1 MIDADISR
9 RLSGISKEQLFENF
23 STQLGE
29 MQAQQNAL
37 QSELS
42 ARDAAIAQLRQQVSA
57 LQQKSQMDQTVSDRL
72 IQSARHEAQG
82 IINDANTKAQAIIQ
96 QAQGTTDDANR
107 QAQAIIQ
114 QAQAKASE
122 ISNTQTRLLKSQIAT
137 LRQQKQQ
144 AAAEAERCLKGILD
158 TCDAFTDSTSGY
170 ESDLQ
175 TLRDSAASAIE
186 SIQTERFV
194 QSSIGDNAS
203 AGVQQSMPQ
212 SVPNVTAST
221 PAPLAADDDDDA
233 DQVDDIFTQSPID
246 ALLNANSQQDV
257 DAASNLDADVTTK
270 MLQRKPQGQIV
281 IPAADDEPDD
291 DFVFDPND
299 TISPDDAKSF
309 TSEFNFGDLVRGD
322 DDDAHQTA
330 QPQPHADDDDEYQ
343 DGDYDMETDGA
354 MDVPTGKP
362 AAGQNPKPR
371 QRKQTQSKGQW
382 F

>member
-57 LQQKSQMDQTVSDRL
+57 LQQKSQMDQTMSDRL

-96 QAQGTTDDANR
+96 QAQ
-107 QAQAIIQ
+107 
-114 QAQAKASE
+114 AKASE

-137 LRQQKQQ
+137 LQQQKQQ

-158 TCDAFTDSTSGY
+158 TCDAFADSTSGY
-170 ESDLQ
+170 EADLQ
-175 TLRDSAASAIE
+175 TLRASAASAIE

-194 QSSIGDNAS
+194 QSSIGGNVPAS
-203 AGVQQSMPQ
+203 VLQSVPQ
-212 SVPNVTAST
+212 SVPNVTASA
-221 PAPLAADDDDDA
+221 PAPLAADDDA
-233 DQVDDIFTQSPID
+233 DQVDNIFSQSPID
-246 ALLNANSQQDV
+246 ALLNASSQQD
-257 DAASNLDADVTTK
+257 ADADVTAK

-309 TSEFNFGDLVRGD
+309 TSEFNLGDLVHGD
-322 DDDAHQTA
+322 DGDARQTA
-330 QPQPHADDDDEYQ
+330 QAQADDDDEYQ
-343 DGDYDMETDGA
+343 DEDYNMETDGA

-362 AAGQNPKPR
+362 AGQNPNPR
-371 QRKQTQSKGQW
+371 QRKQTQGKGQW

>member
-42 ARDAAIAQLRQQVSA
+42 ARDAAIAQLRQQVSV
-57 LQQKSQMDQTVSDRL
+57 LQQKSQMDQTMSDRL

-122 ISNTQTRLLKSQIAT
+122 ISNTQMRLLKSQIAT

-170 ESDLQ
+170 EADLQ
-175 TLRDSAASAIE
+175 TLRASAASAIE

-194 QSSIGDNAS
+194 QSSIGGNVPA
-203 AGVQQSMPQ
+203 
-212 SVPNVTAST
+212 SVPNVTASA
-221 PAPLAADDDDDA
+221 PAPLAADDDA
-233 DQVDDIFTQSPID
+233 DQVENIFSQSPID
-246 ALLNANSQQDV
+246 ALLNASSQQDA

-270 MLQRKPQGQIV
+270 MLQRKTQGQIV
-281 IPAADDEPDD
+281 IPAADDEPSD

-309 TSEFNFGDLVRGD
+309 TSEFNLGDLVHGD
-322 DDDAHQTA
+322 DGDARQTA
-330 QPQPHADDDDEYQ
+330 QAQADDDDEYQ
-343 DGDYDMETDGA
+343 DEDYNMETDGA
-354 MDVPTGKP
+354 IDVPTSKP
-362 AAGQNPKPR
+362 AGQNPNPR
-371 QRKQTQSKGQW
+371 QRKQTQGKGQQTQGKGQW

>member
-9 RLSGISKEQLFENF
+9 RLNGISKEKLFENF
-23 STQLGE
+23 STQLSE
-29 MQAQQNAL
+29 MQAQQNVL

-96 QAQGTTDDANR
+96 QAQS
-107 QAQAIIQ
+107 
-114 QAQAKASE
+114 KASE
-122 ISNTQTRLLKSQIAT
+122 MVDTQTRLLKSQIAS

-144 AAAEAERCLKGILD
+144 AAAEAERCLKGIVD
-158 TCDAFTDSTSGY
+158 TCDTFADSTSGY
-170 ESDLQ
+170 KADLQ
-175 TLRDSAASAIE
+175 TLRESAASAIE

-194 QSSIGDNAS
+194 QSSIGGDM
-203 AGVQQSMPQ
+203 QQSIPQ
-212 SVPNVTAST
+212 PMQPSVPNITTSAPTVTA
-221 PAPLAADDDDDA
+221 DDDA
-233 DQVDDIFTQSPID
+233 DQVEDIFAQSPID
-246 ALLNANSQQDV
+246 ALLNASTQQDAGV
-257 DAASNLDADVTTK
+257 NSDIGTDVTTK
-270 MLQRKPQGQIV
+270 MPPRKPQEQIV
-281 IPAADDEPDD
+281 IPAADDNQDD

-309 TSEFNFGDLVRGD
+309 TSEFNLGDLMQGNDNDTR
-322 DDDAHQTA
+322 QTA
-330 QPQPHADDDDEYQ
+330 QPQTQSQALADDGDEYQ
-343 DGDYDMETDGA
+343 DDDYDMETDGA
-354 MDVPTGKP
+354 MDVPSDKP
-362 AAGQNPKPR
+362 AGQKPKPR

>member
-57 LQQKSQMDQTVSDRL
+57 LQQKSQMDQTMSDRL

-107 QAQAIIQ
+107 RAQAIIQ

-170 ESDLQ
+170 EADLQ
-175 TLRDSAASAIE
+175 TLRASAASAIE

-194 QSSIGDNAS
+194 QSSIGGNVPTS
-203 AGVQQSMPQ
+203 VLQSVPQ
-212 SVPNVTAST
+212 SVPNVTASA
-221 PAPLAADDDDDA
+221 PAPLAADDDA
-233 DQVDDIFTQSPID
+233 DQVENIFSQLPID
-246 ALLNANSQQDV
+246 ALLHASSQQDA
-257 DAASNLDADVTTK
+257 DAASNLDADVTAK

-309 TSEFNFGDLVRGD
+309 TSEFNLGDLVHGD
-322 DDDAHQTA
+322 DGDARQTA
-330 QPQPHADDDDEYQ
+330 QAQADDDDEYQ
-343 DGDYDMETDGA
+343 DEDYNMETDGA

-362 AAGQNPKPR
+362 AGQNPNPR
-371 QRKQTQSKGQW
+371 QRKQTQGKGQW